1 MKTTILAPLLA
12 LVAALTAC
20 GQGENAPTPVIIERQ
35 VEIIREVPALTPEP
49 VEIIREVEVIRE
61 VKVPVEV
68 PVPVVEEI
76 IHEVPV
82 EVEVFTTIPAPTGTP
97 YPTATPRPTYT
108 PYPTATPAPEQFR
121 YLRCYD
127 DYWIK
132 RAPEAINS
140 DGFNECAAATLDTFD
155 WLATSAAIERRTVT
169 LPLTGDVMFLIARG
183 AAGGAQI
190 APYAMDTLER
200 TARAVEDYLGIPYPT
215 RTIRLVFVSPTDE
228 FAGAFY
234 RGHIEITSQCA
245 AAEYCLETTLTH
257 ELTHYHFNSTSIL
270 LREGTAVFVE
280 DYLRYQWHG
289 AERGLALGPVINDGQ
304 PECDGYQR
312 IGPWLS
318 SDRSDPQCAYYFG
331 HLLFYQLYRTLDES
345 EFIAG
350 LQRLNQIVLESP
362 VNIVDGHHKIYGA
375 MPPTPLP
382 TVRAAFPSPRAQQT
396 INSLW

>member
-20 GQGENAPTPVIIERQ
+20 GQGQTAPTPVILERQ
-35 VEIIREVPALTPEP
+35 VEIIREVPAPTPAP

-108 PYPTATPAPEQFR
+108 PYPTPTPPPEPFR

-132 RAPEAINS
+132 RSPAAINS

-155 WLATSAAIERRTVT
+155 WLATSAAIERRQVT

-183 AAGGAQI
+183 AAGGPQI

-215 RTIRLVFVSPTDE
+215 RTLRLVFVPSTNE

-234 RGHIEITSQCA
+234 RGHIEITAQCA
-245 AAEYCLETTLTH
+245 AAASCLETTLTH
-257 ELTHYHFNSTSIL
+257 ELTHYHFNTNSIL

-289 AERGLALGPVINDGQ
+289 AERGLALGPVINNGQ

-312 IGPWLS
+312 IGPWLT
-318 SDRSDPQCAYYFG
+318 SDRGDPQCAYYFG
-331 HLLFYQLYRTLDES
+331 HLLFYQLYRNLDAS

-350 LQRLNQIVLESP
+350 LQRLNQLILASP
-362 VNIVDGHHKIYGA
+362 VAIIHGHHKTYGT
-375 MPPTPLP
+375 TPLP

-396 INSLW
+396 INDLW